1 MKKAKGFTL
10 IELMIVVAI
19 IGILAAIAIPN
30 FLRYQLRSK
39 FGELKTN
46 VEAIFKSEESLR
58 QGERQLFAN
67 AITGAYS
74 SLVATPDA
82 TSCPA
87 LGPQKCVWQQ
97 NDIHRA
103 SAIDWAVEGATY
115 GRYNAAIGNVP
126 AAPPGFLVTG
136 SIGAPSNMTSNL
148 GLSLSIGATS
158 DIDGDSTSG
167 GFPSSV
173 CLWRAQITAA
183 GAAVPGNPVC
193 TAGPVA
199 QMLNCVGGNKPTTAG
214 WGQVVGC
221 SADNVF

>member
-58 QGERQLFAN
+58 QGERQLFPN

-87 LGPQKCVWQQ
+87 LGSQKCVWAQ

-115 GRYNAAIGNVP
+115 GRYNAAIGNQPVP
-126 AAPPGFLVTG
+126 PPNYAVSG
-136 SIGAPSNMTSNL
+136 SIGAPSAMVANL

-158 DIDGDSTSG
+158 DIDGDATA
-167 GFPSSV
+167 SSV
-173 CLWRAQITAA
+173 CLWRAQINSA
-183 GAAVPGNPVC
+183 GQNVAGNPAC
-193 TAGPVA
+193 TAGPA
-199 QMLNCVGGNKPTTAG
+199 AGMTMCAAGAKPNTIG
-214 WGQVVGC
+214 WGQVANC